1 VRKAFDDMMKEPGL
15 LAEANRLSLP
25 VEPMSGEAL
34 QETIRSM
41 FEIDP
46 ASITKAKAILG
57 R

>member
-1 VRKAFDDMMKEPGL
+1 
-15 LAEANRLSLP
+15 
-25 VEPMSGEAL
+25 MSGEAL